1 MPLIYHLHF
10 DQQTNKTERP
20 NNWIAIGSLLLALCV
35 MLTLGCQKTDE
46 TITEDTLQIGLL
58 LPLSGAAASAGE
70 SARAGA
76 TLAMQDVND
85 FLSSGGSGLRVEF
98 TIKDTGADPE
108 TALQQL
114 MELAGEGSRFVI
126 GPYSSADAAATV
138 DYANQEGVILLSP
151 SSVASSLAIADDNL
165 FRLVPSDGNQAA
177 AVTALFDYD
186 GIETIIPVVRDD
198 VWGDGL
204 IDDVS
209 QLLGQEG
216 KTLFTPIKYDPSNVN
231 SADIAAQVAS
241 AINQALQQSPASQVA
256 VYLLSFGEGA
266 SILSAAA
273 QEPGCALV
281 KWYGSSAFANNAD
294 LLNDPVAAQFA
305 MQQSFRC
312 PSFAPDPSAADLWE
326 PIQDQLV
333 SELGRAPEVFALTS
347 YDAVWLMTEAYRNG
361 PASPTAQSF
370 RAALE
375 QAAQYHYGITGRT
388 AFDPAGD
395 RKYAYFNFW
404 GLSKTGAGY
413 EWKAQGHYDNASGQ
427 LVID

>member
-1 MPLIYHLHF
+1 MPLIYYLNF

-46 TITEDTLQIGLL
+46 TINEDTLQVGLL

-85 FLSSGGSGLRVEF
+85 FLASGESGLSVEF

-114 MELAGEGSRFVI
+114 KELAGEGARFVI
-126 GPYSSADAAATV
+126 GTYSSADAAATV

-186 GIETIIPVVRDD
+186 GIETIIPVLRDD

-209 QLLGQEG
+209 QLLGQ
-216 KTLFTPIKYDPSNVN
+216 
-231 SADIAAQVAS
+231 
-241 AINQALQQSPASQVA
+241 
-256 VYLLSFGEGA
+256 
-266 SILSAAA
+266 
-273 QEPGCALV
+273 
-281 KWYGSSAFANNAD
+281 
-294 LLNDPVAAQFA
+294 
-305 MQQSFRC
+305 
-312 PSFAPDPSAADLWE
+312 
-326 PIQDQLV
+326 
-333 SELGRAPEVFALTS
+333 
-347 YDAVWLMTEAYRNG
+347 
-361 PASPTAQSF
+361 
-370 RAALE
+370 
-375 QAAQYHYGITGRT
+375 
-388 AFDPAGD
+388 
-395 RKYAYFNFW
+395 
-404 GLSKTGAGY
+404 
-413 EWKAQGHYDNASGQ
+413 
-427 LVID
+427 